1 MKSYITRLCLVSILT
16 TINGSDSGVYEIASG
31 RKTEISQRFY
41 CEDLLVETRIKIWRV
56 DRPQH
61 GVFTL
66 GQRTR
71 GPQVSVKPQSIA
83 APPLTSA
90 PCWLER
96 IVYYSSLPR
105 QQLTE

>member
-1 MKSYITRLCLVSILT
+1 MGLIPGCTKLRL
-16 TINGSDSGVYEIASG
+16 DE
-31 RKTEISQRFY
+31 KTEISQRFY
-41 CEDLLVETRIKIWRV
+41 CEDLLVEIRIKIWRV